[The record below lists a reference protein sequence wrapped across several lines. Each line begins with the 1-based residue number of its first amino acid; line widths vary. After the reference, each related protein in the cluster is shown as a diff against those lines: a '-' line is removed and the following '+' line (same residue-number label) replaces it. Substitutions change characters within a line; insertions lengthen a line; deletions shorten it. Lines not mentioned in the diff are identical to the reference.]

1 MAKGVGTKPT
11 GGKQRGTKVVT
22 GSTSTVRL
30 GKNKRV
36 TQGKGGVKPA

>member
-1 MAKGVGTKPT
+1 MATGSGTKAT

-36 TQGKGGVKPA
+36 TQKKGGVA